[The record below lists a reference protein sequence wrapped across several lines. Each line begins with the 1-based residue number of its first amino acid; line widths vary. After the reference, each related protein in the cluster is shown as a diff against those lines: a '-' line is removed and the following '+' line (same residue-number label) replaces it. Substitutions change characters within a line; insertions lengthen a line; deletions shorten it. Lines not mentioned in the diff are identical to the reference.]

1 MSRTPVKPWARGAL
15 ELLQHAE
22 EHRLGCRDFDRRVAL
37 IGFDN
42 AIESSVITY
51 LSLNPVQRGGHAFPK
66 TEVERWLANFHTK
79 VEFLEQFANLLQKA
93 MPVGRPEIIYY
104 HSLRNDLYHNGNGV
118 VPATEHIDGARQA
131 ALWTFS
137 ILFECDAEAL
147 LEHKNNRDQRD
158 ADVVQLSAATAFLES
173 FIKTKNELSELLAAK
188 NIAPNGGGLDRLLQL
203 LQEDVDVPTSIVDAT
218 LEAEKTKELLVQG
231 EEGVLGEAALRT
243 LTGELG
249 TVSEYMKQS
258 LRPYQHEIVES
269 AVSSTLS
276 SAQSDGRGG
285 VISQITGSGLSMTL
299 VAYLARCRETSELR
313 GLPFIVVVDRLD
325 LRESLV
331 ERMGHFPGQFE
342 LTMAA
347 IPNSTLDLK
356 HILDAPGSQLV
367 VTTLQMLR
375 TLGRNEMYAFS
386 CLIVCFNLG
395 NECFSNFDLKSMFPR
410 GNFILFE
417 STSVRQNERK
427 FEIFGGLIR
436 TYDYPTAVE
445 DGFMLPVRIERHVTA
460 VNGCKLDFAGE
471 GLSSQEGLRAE
482 EIHGIASDL
491 LNDFR
496 TKMHSGICQA
506 VLVTKSRA
514 SVTAF
519 AHALMNLLADQ
530 DAQSTGQNAM
540 VIAQLAGRADIK
552 GLYSDKESPIVWLS
566 TVNLLTGIDLGPC
579 VTCYVACKVSQSE
592 QRRLVS
598 LVARPRTNTGEA
610 VIVDY
615 AGNQWDKMLMVTP

>member
-1 MSRTPVKPWARGAL
+1 MSTTPVKPWARGAL

-79 VEFLEQFANLLQKA
+79 VEFLEHFANLLQKA

-147 LEHKNNRDQRD
+147 LEHKNIRDQRD

-188 NIAPNGGGLDRLLQL
+188 NIAPNGEGLDRLLQL

-269 AVSSTLS
+269 AVSSTLA
-276 SAQSDGRGG
+276 SAQSDGRAG
-285 VISQITGSGLSMTL
+285 VVSQINGSGLTMTL
-299 VAYLARCRETSELR
+299 LAYLARCRETSELK

-325 LRESLV
+325 AAASLV
-331 ERMGHFPGQFE
+331 ERMRHFSDEFE
-342 LTMAA
+342 HMTLAMPQSA
-347 IPNSTLDLK
+347 LDLK
-356 HILDAPGSQLV
+356 RLLKSPGTQLI
-367 VTTLQMLR
+367 VTTWQMLHK
-375 TLGRNEMYAFS
+375 LGREEGHAFS
-386 CLIVCFNLG
+386 CLIVGFNAG
-395 NECFSNFDLKSMFPR
+395 NDSIPNFDLRSLFPR
-410 GNFILFE
+410 GNFISFE
-417 STSVRQNERK
+417 STSVRHSERK
-427 FEIFGGLIR
+427 LDIFGSLIH
-436 TYDYPTAVE
+436 TYDYHSAVE
-445 DGFMLPVRIERHVTA
+445 EGFMLPVRIEHHSPA
-460 VNGCKLDFAGE
+460 ANGNGLDFVGDE
-471 GLSSQEGLRAE
+471 LSLPERFRAE
-482 EIHGIASDL
+482 QIRGISSALFNDL
-491 LNDFR
+491 R
-496 TKMHSGICQA
+496 IKTKAGTRHALLI
-506 VLVTKSRA
+506 TKSRA
-514 SVTAF
+514 SVAEF
-519 AHALMNLLADQ
+519 AHELNQLAAESAEDADQ
-530 DAQSTGQNAM
+530 NALI
-540 VIAQLAGRADIK
+540 IAQPTCSADIN
-552 GLYSDKESPIVWLS
+552 PA
-566 TVNLLTGIDLGPC
+566 N
-579 VTCYVACKVSQSE
+579 
-592 QRRLVS
+592 
-598 LVARPRTNTGEA
+598 
-610 VIVDY
+610 
-615 AGNQWDKMLMVTP
+615 